1 MSQYGSTSISSSTQ
15 KTKSNPALF
24 IDYQIESPRFPVH
37 NAQQIQEGIEHLND
51 NGYAIFSHVL
61 SSDEI
66 SSNIDLLWKHLE
78 NLSAPYQIKRDDAR
92 TWDIAWPGL
101 AYIGLMPDEGFGQ
114 SQFAWSIRG
123 NPNVKKIFAQL
134 WQTNELLVSFD
145 AVGCFRDW
153 HWNSAWK
160 TISGWYHCDQNPIE
174 KSHRCSIQGFVSLTD
189 NNEFTGGLVVV
200 PQSHKHFEQ
209 LQSITRIGKE
219 RANFCRV
226 RRNHPL
232 LKQFKP
238 RLVKCKAGD
247 LVVFDSR
254 CIHCNTPALDI
265 EEVTIFNEDKIPQLL
280 RIVAYVCMSPTAMV
294 SADKLEEFR
303 KTREEFVRDRITC
316 THWPCEL
323 NISGGSPSGVKQPLR
338 LSMYQRS
345 LIVGTNVDPDSEIAQ
360 EVIDV

>member
-1 MSQYGSTSISSSTQ
+1 MSQYGSTSISSSMQ

-24 IDYQIESPRFPVH
+24 IDYQIESPRFSVH

-51 NGYAIFSHVL
+51 NGYAVFSHVL

-66 SSNIDLLWKHLE
+66 PSNIDLLWKHLE
-78 NLSAPYQIKRDDAR
+78 NLPAPYQIKRDDAR
-92 TWDIAWPGL
+92 TWDIAWP
-101 AYIGLMPDEGFGQ
+101 
-114 SQFAWSIRG
+114 G

-174 KSHRCSIQGFVSLTD
+174 KPHRCSIQGFVSLTD
-189 NNEFTGGLVVV
+189 TNEFTGGLVVV

-209 LQSITRIGKE
+209 LQSITRSGKG

-226 RRNHPL
+226 RRNHSL

-254 CIHCNTPALDI
+254 CIHCNTPALDT
-265 EEVTIFNEDKIPQLL
+265 EEMTTFNKDKTPQLL

-294 SADKLEEFR
+294 SSDKLEEFR
-303 KTREEFVRDRITC
+303 KTREEFVRDRIIC

-323 NISGGSPSGVKQPLR
+323 NVSGESPSGVKQPLR

-345 LIVGTNVDPDSEIAQ
+345 LILGTNVDPDNEIAR